1 MRRFWPLTV
10 RGTGA
15 LVLVIAFTVAANEL
29 GLIELLAFAVL
40 LLALLTMGALSVW
53 LRRRHAQV
61 TRALSPDVPSIGA
74 DATVTVRVTAES
86 SWPASSGTWTD
97 ALPGDITADATGVFP
112 VFTSRRDGR
121 HAEVTYELNAV
132 HRGIHWIG
140 PLRLKITDTFGLIR
154 RQHTLGEPTKI
165 VVAPTVVDLGP
176 TPGFSGDS
184 GGTLSPLLTQRG
196 QGADNLIAR
205 PYASGDSMRRIHW
218 RASAHRNELMVR
230 EEEQEST
237 PEATVVCDR
246 AVIRFDPAA
255 LDATG
260 ADADFE
266 VIVSATLSVTA
277 RLVRDGYTVAVI
289 DSDGSELC
297 APIAGGDTTA
307 VEELVLDFATI
318 TARSVRAGVA
328 FAGLAQEVAGRTI
341 GPLVVVTGALT
352 SSDTTALAALAGH
365 SHMPA
370 LITTTRNRETLQSA
384 TGWRTA
390 TVSDDSELAEAWRT
404 VTSTAEVAHGIR

>member
-10 RGTGA
+10 RGSGA
-15 LVLVIAFTVAANEL
+15 LVLVVAFLVAANEL

-40 LLALLTMGALSVW
+40 LLALLVLAALSVW
-53 LRRRHAQV
+53 LGRRRASV
-61 TRALSPDVPSIGA
+61 TRMLYPDVPSIGS
-74 DATVTVRVTAES
+74 DATVTVRVTAQS
-86 SWPASSGTWTD
+86 SWPASSGTWSD
-97 ALPGDITADATGVFP
+97 ALPRDITADATGVFP
-112 VFTSRRDGR
+112 AFTSRRDGR

-140 PLRLKITDTFGLIR
+140 PLRLAVTDTFGLVR
-154 RQHTLGEPTKI
+154 RQQTLGERTKI
-165 VVAPTVVDLGP
+165 VVAPTVVELGP

-184 GGTLSPLLTQRG
+184 GGTLSPLTTQRG

-218 RASAHRNELMVR
+218 RASAHRDQLMVR

-246 AVIRFDPAA
+246 AVTRFEPVAM
-255 LDATG
+255 DATG
-260 ADADFE
+260 TDPDFE
-266 VIVSATLSVTA
+266 LVISATLSVTA

-289 DSDGSELC
+289 DSDGSPLC
-297 APIAGGDTTA
+297 APIAGGDTAA

-318 TARSVRAGVA
+318 TARSVRAGA
-328 FAGLAQEVAGRTI
+328 PFAGLAQEVAGRTI

-352 SSDTTALAALAGH
+352 PVDTAALVALAGH
-365 SHMPA
+365 SHLPA
-370 LITTTRNRETLQSA
+370 LITTTRNRETLLAASGWRA
-384 TGWRTA
+384 VTVSEDSELDEAWRTA
-390 TVSDDSELAEAWRT
+390 T
-404 VTSTAEVAHGIR
+404 STAGVAYGIG